1 MESPPPTSPNWAG
14 RLAGAG
20 LAHKGVIM
28 GGPRSFIPGV
38 SGRAPLT
45 RFCLA
50 ARKATLR
57 RRSDTPTRATA
68 RAQGTDREPPKL
80 AHVRQPMTEVINP
93 AWGFLARSK
102 RGTRPMPAW
111 LFGGSETKKKVL
123 PF

>member
-45 RFCLA
+45 RSCLA

-57 RRSDTPTRATA
+57 ASVRHTDACHSQGRKEPT
-68 RAQGTDREPPKL
+68 GSPPKL
-80 AHVRQPMTEVINP
+80 THVRQPMTMVVNP
-93 AWGFLARSK
+93 G
-102 RGTRPMPAW
+102 
-111 LFGGSETKKKVL
+111 
-123 PF
+123 